1 MFLYY
6 NITVGKIE
14 GKSVVEATIP
24 EGFTL
29 VSSNWTQSGSN
40 TVRTET
46 NKIQPGKTE
55 EISLDVKWVNNEN
68 NLGERT
74 TTAEIIET
82 SNEAKAGETTTEDN
96 ESKADMIISIVTGEY
111 DNIVILS
118 VIGII
123 ALLAIIGEVILIRR
137 YVL

>member
-1 MFLYY
+1 M
-6 NITVGKIE
+6 NE
-14 GKSVVEATIP
+14 
-24 EGFTL
+24 
-29 VSSNWTQSGSN
+29 W
-40 TVRTET
+40 TET